1 MQYVLFEVTS
11 LGFIPQTFQAL
22 VDGISR
28 VITIQI
34 YNLKKL
40 KTNIITKERFFIEQS
55 ILLAHNNMKPATL
68 YYNEGQIDEA
78 NINRSPTSYL
88 VNPPEE
94 RAKYVISKISIH
106 K

>member
-1 MQYVLFEVTS
+1 
-11 LGFIPQTFQAL
+11 
-22 VDGISR
+22 
-28 VITIQI
+28 
-34 YNLKKL
+34 
-40 KTNIITKERFFIEQS
+40 
-55 ILLAHNNMKPATL
+55 MKPATL

-94 RAKYVISKISIH
+94 RAKYVISKMGIH

>member
-28 VITIQI
+28 VITIEI
-34 YNLKKL
+34 YIIQKIVIKKYYL
-40 KTNIITKERFFIEQS
+40 RYFIFQS
-55 ILLAHNNMKPATL
+55 ILLAHNNIKPATL
-68 YYNEGQIDEA
+68 YYNEGQIDDA

-94 RAKYVISKISIH
+94 RAKYVISYKEY
-106 K
+106 